1 MSEEDSIDLLLVGAS
16 PPPFH
21 GQALIT
27 GTIFEE
33 DWSPWRT
40 RVIEARFSNEIDDV
54 GGLQFRKLVVLFQV
68 AAQMLKARFFGGAR
82 VLYITAGSANW
93 VPLIRDAFLI
103 GVVGF
108 LFEKKIVHYHS
119 GGLPEWFEKV
129 PFAGLLGCLAYG
141 RADISIALSK
151 DVSVPSYGAGKTVV
165 VPNGLSAPEPDSV
178 VAEENKRWTM
188 IFIGSLRES
197 KGVGVILSALS
208 ELSASEREGVLVRFL
223 GGWSSEDYRSEV
235 MERIEKEGLK
245 ECVLFEGVVTGE
257 RKWQLLKGGDVFVFP
272 SHYESENQPLV
283 VIEAMAMGLPIIAS
297 RWRGIPELLQGG
309 EFGRLIEPK
318 DASALTAAIRES
330 LFGEL
335 DSEKMRDNARESYL
349 EQFNQEAFL
358 QRVSQVFEKALSD
371 SDRG

>member
-1 MSEEDSIDLLLVGAS
+1 MSEDDSIDLLLVGAS

-40 RVIEARFSNEIDDV
+40 RVIEARFSSEIDDV
-54 GGLQFRKLVVLFQV
+54 GGLHFRKIVVLFQV
-68 AAQMLKARFFGGAR
+68 AAQMLKARFFEGAR

-93 VPLIRDAFLI
+93 VPLVRDVFLI
-103 GVVGF
+103 GMVGF

-119 GGLPEWFEKV
+119 GGLPEWFQKV
-129 PFAGLLGCLAYG
+129 PLAGLLGRLAYG
-141 RADISIALSK
+141 NVDVSMALSK
-151 DVSVPSYGAGKTVV
+151 DVAVPNFPGSETVV

-178 VAEENKRWTM
+178 VAEKDERWTM

-197 KGVGVILSALS
+197 KGVDLILSALS
-208 ELSASEREGVLVRFL
+208 GLEVREREGVLVRFL
-223 GGWSSEDYRSEV
+223 GGWSGEDYQSEV
-235 MERIEKEGLK
+235 MARVAKEGL
-245 ECVLFEGVVTGE
+245 EDCVRFEGVVTGD

-297 RWRGIPELLQGG
+297 RWRGIPELLEGG
-309 EFGRLIEPK
+309 SHGHLIEPK
-318 DASALTAAIRES
+318 DAAALVAAIRES
-330 LFGEL
+330 LSGTRN
-335 DSEKMRDNARESYL
+335 SETMSKNARQTYL
-349 EQFNQEAFL
+349 EQFSQEAFL
-358 QRVSQVFEKALSD
+358 TRVSQVFEKVLGD
-371 SDRG
+371 GGHR

>member
-1 MSEEDSIDLLLVGAS
+1 MSEKDSIDLLLVGAS

-21 GQALIT
+21 GQALVT
-27 GTIFEE
+27 GTIFEG

-40 RVIEARFSNEIDDV
+40 QVIEARFSNEIDDV
-54 GGLQFRKLVVLFQV
+54 GGLQLRKLVVLFQV
-68 AAQMLKARFFGGAR
+68 ATQMLKARLSGGAR

-93 VPLIRDAFLI
+93 VPLVRDVILI

-108 LFEKKIVHYHS
+108 LFGKKIVHYHS
-119 GGLPEWFEKV
+119 GGLPEWFEKSAL
-129 PFAGLLGCLAYG
+129 AGLLGRLAYG

-151 DVSVPSYGAGKTVV
+151 DVSVPSFGEGKTVV

-178 VAEENKRWTM
+178 VAEKDERWTM

-235 MERIEKEGLK
+235 MERIANEKLGD
-245 ECVLFEGVVTGE
+245 CVQFEGVVTGD

-309 EFGRLIEPK
+309 SYGRLIEPK
-318 DASALTAAIRES
+318 DASALVATIRES
-330 LFGEL
+330 LVGEW
-335 DSEKMRDNARESYL
+335 DSEKMRKNARESYL

-358 QRVSQVFEKALSD
+358 ARISAVFEKVLSD
-371 SDRG
+371 GEER